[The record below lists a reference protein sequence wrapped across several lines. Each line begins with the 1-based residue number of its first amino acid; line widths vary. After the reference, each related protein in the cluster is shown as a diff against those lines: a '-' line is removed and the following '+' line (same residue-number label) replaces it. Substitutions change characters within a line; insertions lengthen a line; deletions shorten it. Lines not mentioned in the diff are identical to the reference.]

1 MTARSLQM
9 QVNHKLNFPFCSSTA
24 NGPDGQ
30 ANVSQTHNTSNNNTE
45 KYISDKEAT
54 EFVMN
59 ILKIEED
66 RAKKI
71 VDNIRRPNGTI
82 TQQVLNSLLERINKA

>member
-1 MTARSLQM
+1 
-9 QVNHKLNFPFCSSTA
+9 
-24 NGPDGQ
+24 
-30 ANVSQTHNTSNNNTE
+30 
-45 KYISDKEAT
+45 
-54 EFVMN
+54 MN